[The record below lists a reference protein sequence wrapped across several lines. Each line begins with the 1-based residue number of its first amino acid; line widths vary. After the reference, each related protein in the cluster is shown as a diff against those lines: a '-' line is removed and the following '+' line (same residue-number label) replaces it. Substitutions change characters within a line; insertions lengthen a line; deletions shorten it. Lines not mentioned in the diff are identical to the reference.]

1 MSVTYN
7 GYDLEAGD
15 VNQPETQG
23 AVLLGRGTYGAPE
36 RDVEQ
41 IHVPGRDGDLL
52 LDNGG
57 FKNMQITYPCSI
69 REYNPTVSQ
78 WLRRVLYGAPGYH
91 RLEDS
96 YHPDEFRLAE
106 YRGPF
111 EPEVYSE
118 RGNDAANVDLVF
130 NCHPQRY
137 LKKGAEQQQFI
148 CGPAVDNAKRFVI
161 DLRKINTGNIL
172 KIKMLNSNT
181 NIRLKSCKCV
191 RTFSSGSWTDISS
204 QVQRIAVGV
213 GYAQH
218 IEFTL
223 TRTYDTG
230 LVEFELENYGY
241 GDRLEVSIGD
251 KVLPTFTWATA
262 YYGGRVQCCYDT
274 ANWFGRPIIT
284 IYGCR
289 NENYDTL
296 SGEYMGKSFSINL
309 PPASGTSGNYSK
321 YVIDCIN
328 LTVQMGDAE
337 GITFVR
343 DITENLTTDF
353 PIPDYNTVIW
363 NNSFYQTPSYVTGL
377 DHAIMLVQTNE
388 WRI

>member
-15 VNQPETQG
+15 ANQPETQG

-57 FKNMQITYPCSI
+57 YKNIQITYPCSI

-78 WLRRVLYGAPGYH
+78 WLRSVLYGAPGYH

-137 LKKGAEQQQFI
+137 LEKGAEKQQFV
-148 CGPAVDNAKRFVI
+148 CGPLVDGAQRFVI
-161 DLRKINTGNIL
+161 IVSENGSPSAGKIL
-172 KIKMLNSNT
+172 KIKLLNSNT
-181 NIRLKSCKCV
+181 NIQLRSCKGT
-191 RTFSSGSWTDISS
+191 RYFNTSWTDISS
-204 QVQRIAVGV
+204 RVQRVVAGTSN
-213 GYAQH
+213 APH

-223 TRTYDTG
+223 TTTNDTG
-230 LVEFELENYGY
+230 LVEFELEQYNSW
-241 GDRLEVSIGD
+241 GDRIEVSIGD
-251 KVLPTFTWATA
+251 KVLPVFKWAS
-262 YYGGRVQCCYDT
+262 GGGAIVQYDISD
-274 ANWFGRPIIT
+274 WVGRPIIT
-284 IYGCR
+284 IYGWR
-289 NENYDTL
+289 NSNSDTL
-296 SGEYMGKSFSINL
+296 TGRYMSKIFSLNL
-309 PPASGTSGNYSK
+309 PSTIAAGASMK
-321 YVIDCIN
+321 IVIDCTKLI
-328 LTVQMGDAE
+328 VYGSSAS
-337 GITFVR
+337 GGGVK
-343 DITENLTTDF
+343 DISENLTTDF
-353 PIPDYNTVIW
+353 PIPEYNIKR
-363 NNSFYQTPSYVTGL
+363 SALDKSCYVTGI
-377 DHAIMLVQTNE
+377 DHPVMLVQTNE

>member
-130 NCHPQRY
+130 NCHPQRF
-137 LKKGAEQQQFI
+137 LKKGAEQQQFV
-148 CGPAVDNAKRFVI
+148 CGPEVDNAKRFVV
-161 DLRKINTGNIL
+161 LTGNIKSGYGRTGEIL
-172 KIKMLNSNT
+172 KLKMLNSNT
-181 NIRLKSCKCV
+181 NIQLKSC
-191 RTFSSGSWTDISS
+191 RYGTSFSGNWYDISS
-204 QVQRIAVGV
+204 QVRRTEVDR
-213 GYAQH
+213 H
-218 IEFTL
+218 LEFTL
-223 TRTYDTG
+223 TLTRNMF
-230 LVEFELENYGY
+230 LVEFELEGY
-241 GDRLEVSIGD
+241 AYSDSLEISIGGEFISIASW
-251 KVLPTFTWATA
+251 TTNS
-262 YYGGRVQCCYDT
+262 YGGKVRRNYDISD
-274 ANWFGRPIIT
+274 WLGRPVIT
-284 IYGCR
+284 IYGWR
-289 NENYDTL
+289 DENSDTL
-296 SGEYMGKSFSINL
+296 TGVYMGKSFSINL
-309 PPASGTSGNYSK
+309 PSTSFIAAGHAMQI
-321 YVIDCIN
+321 VIDCAS
-328 LTVQMGDAE
+328 LTVQVGGPNGVPFM
-337 GITFVR
+337 R
-343 DITENLTTDF
+343 DITENLTTEF
-353 PIPDYNTVIW
+353 PIPDYNTV
-363 NNSFYQTPSYVTGL
+363 SSVYGPTSYVTGL